1 MFFNVNAILKQSYCI
16 ANDDGGHAAALE
28 NGVNGATT

>member
-1 MFFNVNAILKQSYCI
+1 MFFIGNAIHKQSYCI

-28 NGVNGATT
+28 NGVNRATT